1 MEVAMGQDK
10 FGRQGLTFDDVLL
23 IPAYS
28 KVLPRDVDI
37 STQLTKHIRLNIP
50 IISAGMDTVT
60 ESTMAIAMA
69 REGGIGVIHKNMS
82 IDEQARQVKDVKRSE
97 HGVVV
102 DSVFLSP
109 EDTLADVDELM
120 NKYHISCIPITEE
133 GKLVGIITD
142 RDMRFETDFFR
153 PVSEVMT
160 KEGLVTAPEGTT
172 LEEAREIL
180 RVHRIEKLPLVDN
193 AGNLKGLITVRD
205 IEQVNKYPLAA
216 RDEEGRLLSAAAIG
230 VSQDVEDRVEAL
242 LAAKTDVFVLDTAH
256 AHSEGVLE
264 TLRKLKKD
272 FPHLELVAG
281 NVSTYEGAKALIEA
295 GADGIKAGNGS
306 GSISTTRVVTGIG
319 VPQITAVYDCA
330 RAAEG
335 TGIPI
340 ISDGGIRY
348 AGDVPKALAAGASA
362 VMIGNLLAGTEESP
376 GETVIYQGK
385 TYKSYRGMASLGAMH
400 AGSKGRYFRQN
411 SKRMVPEGIEG
422 AVPYKGHVSDVLL
435 QLMGGL
441 RAAMGYCGTPSVKA
455 MNEEAQFIQ
464 ITGAGLRESR
474 PHDVNITKE
483 APNYSTK

>member
-1 MEVAMGQDK
+1 MACDEVFTGINVRPVIARIEERRRRDPHVNFLRPGFTDK
-10 FGRQGLTFDDVLL
+10 ADN
-23 IPAYS
+23 AC
-28 KVLPRDVDI
+28 
-37 STQLTKHIRLNIP
+37 
-50 IISAGMDTVT
+50 AC
-60 ESTMAIAMA
+60 
-69 REGGIGVIHKNMS
+69 
-82 IDEQARQVKDVKRSE
+82 RSP
-97 HGVVV
+97 H
-102 DSVFLSP
+102 D
-109 EDTLADVDELM
+109 
-120 NKYHISCIPITEE
+120 
-133 GKLVGIITD
+133 GIID
-142 RDMRFETDFFR
+142 QDNSLSLDDAADCIQLETDKI
-153 PVSEVMT
+153 VSLRLGRRD
-160 KEGLVTAPEGTT
+160 KGAP
-172 LEEAREIL
+172 
-180 RVHRIEKLPLVDN
+180 
-193 AGNLKGLITVRD
+193 
-205 IEQVNKYPLAA
+205 
-216 RDEEGRLLSAAAIG
+216 
-230 VSQDVEDRVEAL
+230 
-242 LAAKTDVFVLDTAH
+242 DVFVLDTAH